1 MSEQQFETIFKDS
14 LKNIIEF
21 STLNEEQKSD
31 VYKNINEYL
40 YLKDR
45 NSSTDDARRLRKK
58 ATESFCLLY
67 KGVFYASINKQ
78 ATIPVSLFLL
88 FGYVSETE
96 FKKNELE
103 TLISLFKE
111 IGSSPYV
118 FSFYEWLRKIQ
129 SGELEPS
136 INNFSMDYAAYL
148 REQVKMGEI
157 TKEES
162 KLLLNDNDKKVD
174 FELDNVFLSSM
185 KMMSSSVLSFCPI
198 LTKESFQ
205 KTIDSSFLNKSKMD
219 DAVQK
224 ISSIDYSLFYR
235 DFLYANTKIGVEKA
249 FIKTEI
255 LPNTILMP
263 CAGTK
268 GVMWQE
274 IEGANRQT
282 PARFFFPIFMMGDL
296 NLAVTQTCG
305 AYRWEMCKRAE
316 GARWMDPAA
325 HSLTSDYYDYVTNYK
340 SNTELAKETKEK
352 VKVEIDKNGKNPK
365 GVFLANYVTYISNES
380 DGSIRLNKVARR
392 LLFEH
397 CPFSASILEG
407 PIKQN
412 ALYSQ
417 ILEKYRIKRG
427 SSQHLFSMVLQKV
440 RKVTEDI
447 PKELSDYEVFLTL

>member
-1 MSEQQFETIFKDS
+1 MPAQQFEMLFKNS
-14 LKNIIEF
+14 LNQIIEYANL
-21 STLNEEQKSD
+21 SETKKSKVD
-31 VYKNINEYL
+31 KNINEYL
-40 YLKDR
+40 YLKEK
-45 NSSTDDARRLRKK
+45 SSSSDEARRLRKA

-67 KGVFYASINKQ
+67 KNVFRESLTTK
-78 ATIPVSLFLL
+78 TPLPVVLFLL
-88 FGYVSETE
+88 FGYVSESE
-96 FKKNELE
+96 FTFNEITILLKL
-103 TLISLFKE
+103 TKE
-111 IGSSPYV
+111 IGSSKNV
-118 FSFYEWLRKIQ
+118 FTFYEWLRKIQ

-305 AYRWEMCKRAE
+305 SYRWEMCKRAE

-397 CPFSASILEG
+397 CPFSISILEG